1 MNWLLVVM
9 VLGTPIKTDLVFP
22 SLAECLRTEEI
33 MRKVWSDHEAML
45 AKQGAE
51 SSRIEY
57 LRKQMPTGTCIPVRR
72 GL

>member
-1 MNWLLVVM
+1 
-9 VLGTPIKTDLVFP
+9 
-22 SLAECLRTEEI
+22 